1 MRLSTVTRWLAL
13 GAPIVF
19 VACAKIGPP
28 QPPSLY
34 LPKPPADLRAVRK
47 GDTVTLTWTIPI
59 ATTDH
64 QTIRTLGPTRICRS
78 VAATITQCG
87 SPVGEAPAQKV
98 LRSDK
103 QSTATYVDTLP
114 ADLES
119 ADPSSQITY
128 AVEVLNTGGRGGGV
142 SNVVHVPLLQT
153 LPAPADFEAQVTA
166 QGVVLTWTGAA
177 TPEQAGVRYV
187 YRAYRELLGTQTW
200 VAAGEVA
207 AGEGALTLTDST
219 FEWEKTYDYR
229 VEAVTL
235 VARAGKPELQV
246 EGSDSKQVR
255 VFADDVFPP
264 AVPTGLQAVYA
275 GEGGQSFI
283 DLIWAP
289 VTDADL
295 AGYNVYRSEDGG
307 AAVKV
312 NAELVK
318 APAFRDANVAA
329 GKRYVY
335 SVSAVDARG
344 NESRKSEEAEERVP

>member
-1 MRLSTVTRWLAL
+1 MRLFPGKLLVL
-13 GAPIVF
+13 GAPLVLA
-19 VACAKIGPP
+19 ACAKIGPP
-28 QPPSLY
+28 EPPSLD

-47 GDTVTLTWTIPI
+47 GDTVTLTWTIPTR
-59 ATTDH
+59 TTDH
-64 QTIRTLGPTRICRS
+64 EVIRTLGPTRICRS
-78 VAATITQCG
+78 LAPQITQCG
-87 SPVGEAPAQKV
+87 TPVGQAPAQKI
-98 LRSDK
+98 LRNDQK
-103 QSTATYVDTLP
+103 STTTCIDTLP

-128 AVEVLNTGGRGGGV
+128 AVEVLNTGGRGAGV
-142 SNVVHVPLLQT
+142 SNAVHVPLVRT
-153 LPAPADFEAQVTA
+153 LPPPADFAAQVTA
-166 QGVVLTWTGAA
+166 EGVVLTWTGAA
-177 TPEQAGVRYV
+177 APPQAGVRHV
-187 YRAYRELLGTQTW
+187 YRVYRRLLGSQAW
-200 VAAGEVA
+200 VMAGEIAAGN
-207 AGEGALTLTDST
+207 AGTLTVTDAS

-235 VARAGKPELQV
+235 VTQAGKPEMQV
-246 EGSDSKQVR
+246 EGAASAEVR

-283 DLIWAP
+283 DLVWAP

-295 AGYNVYRSEDGG
+295 AGYNVYRSVDGG
-307 AAVKV
+307 AAAKV

-335 SVSAVDARG
+335 SVSAVDQRG
-344 NESRKSEEAEERVP
+344 NESRRSEEAGERVP